1 MKGDQTGQVPRN
13 PSRTTSSHNIDT
25 ECDCR
30 TPGVN
35 CRLHQRSP
43 KKTGRREKNRQ
54 GKTSG
59 TSPEEK
65 DKDSDMIKK
74 VLEEGSLSLHL
85 RRKQRKMEG

>member
-1 MKGDQTGQVPRN
+1 M
-13 PSRTTSSHNIDT
+13 
-25 ECDCR
+25 
-30 TPGVN
+30 
-35 CRLHQRSP
+35 RLGCERREPEKKEGRELKRVKP

-74 VLEEGSLSLHL
+74 VLEEGNLSLYL